1 MTKSCIHSVFAAIL
15 FVFCVAATGS
25 CSDEFNAAEIGYW
38 TFENAA
44 AVRMEK
50 GVLSIKG
57 AVPVQIIS
65 PPGLD
70 ISPEKKF
77 LWLKLRTKR
86 DNYCVLTFGLSDG
99 SVATKRLRMK
109 GNRDYSEGLRDYR
122 VYIGDIASKG
132 MKINGVALQFTGSR
146 EIDARIGSI
155 SFYQP
160 GYIQAAGFLLAE
172 LFEPDFIDTWTV
184 SFVTTPTIANIP
196 LPAVIFVLAILAVIP
211 ALVIV
216 RLKGGNI
223 KASAPQIA
231 LAALVIGWAVLS
243 LRMDYNWLRIWGDEA
258 GKLYGKNEAERIKN
272 INNRDMDDFMDF
284 IAFIKARV
292 PADKKIAAG
301 FRKKGTPLETLVAYY
316 ALPLTTSGA
325 PDIVWVYG
333 TNGLEFDPSSGTLS
347 MKGERLPYRVRPY
360 AEYGDA
366 AALFE
371 VIR

>member
-109 GNRDYSEGLRDYR
+109 ETRDNTIAARASRSN
-122 VYIGDIASKG
+122 IGDIASKG
-132 MKINGVALQFTGSR
+132 M
-146 EIDARIGSI
+146 
-155 SFYQP
+155 
-160 GYIQAAGFLLAE
+160 
-172 LFEPDFIDTWTV
+172 
-184 SFVTTPTIANIP
+184 
-196 LPAVIFVLAILAVIP
+196 
-211 ALVIV
+211 
-216 RLKGGNI
+216 
-223 KASAPQIA
+223 
-231 LAALVIGWAVLS
+231 
-243 LRMDYNWLRIWGDEA
+243 
-258 GKLYGKNEAERIKN
+258 
-272 INNRDMDDFMDF
+272 
-284 IAFIKARV
+284 
-292 PADKKIAAG
+292 
-301 FRKKGTPLETLVAYY
+301 
-316 ALPLTTSGA
+316 
-325 PDIVWVYG
+325 
-333 TNGLEFDPSSGTLS
+333 
-347 MKGERLPYRVRPY
+347 
-360 AEYGDA
+360 
-366 AALFE
+366 
-371 VIR
+371 